1 MGSTAFPEPRHDVA
15 DPAQLFVRYLDY
27 FRASVAAKLTGLSDE
42 QLRSAPL
49 PSGWTL
55 LEMVKH
61 LTFMEQRWIV
71 WGFLGEAVAGLEH
84 GCRRGVRD
92 LAAHRWAVR
101 EDETG
106 EQLIAEL
113 MAVGRRTT
121 EVLGA
126 HRLDE
131 LASDAGRFGGDDTP
145 TLSWI
150 CFHVFQEYARHLG
163 HVDVVREL
171 LDGSTGE

>member
-1 MGSTAFPEPRHDVA
+1 M
-15 DPAQLFVRYLDY
+15 
-27 FRASVAAKLTGLSDE
+27 
-42 QLRSAPL
+42 
-49 PSGWTL
+49 
-55 LEMVKH
+55 
-61 LTFMEQRWIV
+61 
-71 WGFLGEAVAGLEH
+71 
-84 GCRRGVRD
+84 GVRD
-92 LAAHRWAVR
+92 
-101 EDETG
+101 DETA
-106 EQLIAEL
+106 EQLVAQL

-131 LASDAGRFGGDDTP
+131 LASDAGRFGGDADTP